1 MALAD
6 PQSLPT
12 TPSPTPLARVGAELG
27 KFQSGDTTY
36 DLLVTHAFP
45 SNGRRRHVIRV
56 GNRKIST
63 DPLLPSQN
71 REYSVACTFT
81 IDHPAQ
87 GYSAAEVAAFAKLV
101 QSYLGTSGLLDAA
114 VQGQA

>member
-12 TPSPTPLARVGAELG
+12 EPDPTLLARVGAELG
-27 KFQSGDTTY
+27 RFQSDDTTL
-36 DLLVTHAFP
+36 DLLVTHSFP
-45 SNGRRRHVIRV
+45 SNGRRRHVIRA
-56 GNRKIST
+56 GKRKIAT

-71 REYSVACTFT
+71 REYSIACTFT

-87 GYSAAEVAAFAKLV
+87 GFSATEVAEFAGLI
-101 QSYLGTSGLLDAA
+101 QEYLGTAGLIDAV

>member
-12 TPSPTPLARVGAELG
+12 DPATPLSRIGSEMG
-27 KFQSGDTTY
+27 KFQSEDTTN
-36 DLLVTHAFP
+36 DLLVTHSFP

-56 GNRKIST
+56 GNRKIAT

-71 REYSVACTFT
+71 REYSIACTFT

-87 GYSAAEVAAFAKLV
+87 GYSATEVAEFAEVV
-101 QSYLGTSGLLDAA
+101 QTYLGTSGLLPAV